1 MRIGEK
7 VFPTASEFDSK
18 IRILIADGYPIFREG
33 LKQVLSTQKDF
44 EVLGEA
50 GDSIEAL
57 RLMELLKPD
66 VLLLDMAMPP
76 LNGMEVLARGNGNL
90 RTTRVIILSVSTDNN
105 QTVKALH
112 LGACGILRKEVSSQT
127 LLKSIRAVVQG
138 QYWVGRRDMAG
149 AMDALRSLPSLERE
163 NSPRNFGLTPREMQI
178 LQSLAE
184 GLCNKEIA
192 RSFGISEQT
201 VKHHV
206 SSILNK
212 TGMSNRLELV
222 IFSINQ
228 GLHRDPRLRAEAS
241 NSR

>member
-1 MRIGEK
+1 MRG
-7 VFPTASEFDSK
+7 SDSDSK
-18 IRILIADGYPIFREG
+18 VKILIADGYPIFREG
-33 LKQVLSTQKDF
+33 LKHLLSAQKDF

-50 GDSIEAL
+50 ADSIEAL

-76 LNGMEVLARGNGNL
+76 LNGMEVLERSDGNL
-90 RTTRVIILSVSTDNN
+90 RTTRVIMLSVTADTN
-105 QTVKALH
+105 QTVQALE
-112 LGACGILRKEVSSQT
+112 LGACGVLRKEVSSEI

-149 AMDALRSLPSLERE
+149 AIDALRSVRSLESE
-163 NSPRNFGLTPREMQI
+163 NASRNFGLSPREMQI
-178 LQSLAE
+178 LQSLVE
-184 GLCNKEIA
+184 GLPNKEIA

-201 VKHHV
+201 VKHHI
-206 SSILNK
+206 SSIFDK

-228 GLHRDPRLRAEAS
+228 GLGRSLHPRCA
-241 NSR
+241 

>member
-1 MRIGEK
+1 MAGSDFDPK
-7 VFPTASEFDSK
+7 VK
-18 IRILIADGYPIFREG
+18 ILIADGCPIFREG
-33 LKQVLSTQKDF
+33 LKHLLLTQKDF

-66 VLLLDMAMPP
+66 VLLLDMMMPP
-76 LNGMEVLARGNGNL
+76 LNGMEVLERSDGNL
-90 RTTRVIILSVSTDNN
+90 RTTRVIMLSVTADTN
-105 QTVKALH
+105 QTVQALE
-112 LGACGILRKEVSSQT
+112 LGACGVLRKEVSSEI

-149 AMDALRSLPSLERE
+149 AIDALRSVRSLESE
-163 NSPRNFGLTPREMQI
+163 NASRNFGLSPREMQI
-178 LQSLAE
+178 LQGLVE
-184 GLCNKEIA
+184 GLPNKEIA

-201 VKHHV
+201 VKHHI
-206 SSILNK
+206 SSIFDK

-228 GLHRDPRLRAEAS
+228 GLGRSLHPRCA
-241 NSR
+241 

>member
-1 MRIGEK
+1 MRG
-7 VFPTASEFDSK
+7 SDSDSK
-18 IRILIADGYPIFREG
+18 VKILIADGYPIFREG
-33 LKQVLSTQKDF
+33 LKHLLSAQKDF

-50 GDSIEAL
+50 ADSIEAL

-76 LNGMEVLARGNGNL
+76 LNGMEVLERSDGNL
-90 RTTRVIILSVSTDNN
+90 GTTRVIMLSVTADTN
-105 QTVKALH
+105 QTVQALE
-112 LGACGILRKEVSSQT
+112 LGACGVLRKEVSSEI

-149 AMDALRSLPSLERE
+149 AIDALRSVRSLESE
-163 NSPRNFGLTPREMQI
+163 NASRNFGLSPREMQI
-178 LQSLAE
+178 LQGLVE
-184 GLCNKEIA
+184 GLPNKEIA

-201 VKHHV
+201 VKHHI
-206 SSILNK
+206 SSIFDK

-228 GLHRDPRLRAEAS
+228 GLGRSLHPRCA
-241 NSR
+241 

>member
-1 MRIGEK
+1 MAGSDFDPK
-7 VFPTASEFDSK
+7 VK
-18 IRILIADGYPIFREG
+18 ILIADGYPIFREG
-33 LKQVLSTQKDF
+33 LKYLLSAQEDF

-76 LNGMEVLARGNGNL
+76 LNGMEVLERSDGNL
-90 RTTRVIILSVSTDNN
+90 RTTRVIMLSVTADTN
-105 QTVKALH
+105 QTVQALE
-112 LGACGILRKEVSSQT
+112 LGACGVLRKEVSSEI

-149 AMDALRSLPSLERE
+149 AIDALRSVRSLESE
-163 NSPRNFGLTPREMQI
+163 NASRNFGLSPREMQI
-178 LQSLAE
+178 LQGLVE
-184 GLCNKEIA
+184 GLPNKEIA

-201 VKHHV
+201 VKHHI
-206 SSILNK
+206 SSIFDK

-228 GLHRDPRLRAEAS
+228 GLGRSLHPRCA
-241 NSR
+241 

>member
-1 MRIGEK
+1 MAG
-7 VFPTASEFDSK
+7 SDFDSK
-18 IRILIADGYPIFREG
+18 VKILIADGCPIFREG
-33 LKQVLSTQKDF
+33 LKHLLLTQKDF

-66 VLLLDMAMPP
+66 VLLLDMMMPP
-76 LNGMEVLARGNGNL
+76 LNGMEVLERSDGNL
-90 RTTRVIILSVSTDNN
+90 RTTRVIMLSVTADTN
-105 QTVKALH
+105 QTVQALE
-112 LGACGILRKEVSSQT
+112 LGACGVLRKEVSSEI

-149 AMDALRSLPSLERE
+149 AIDALRSVRSLESE
-163 NSPRNFGLTPREMQI
+163 NASRNFGLSPREMQI
-178 LQSLAE
+178 LQGLVE
-184 GLCNKEIA
+184 GLPNKEIA

-201 VKHHV
+201 VKHHI
-206 SSILNK
+206 SSIFDK

-228 GLHRDPRLRAEAS
+228 GLGRSLHPRCA
-241 NSR
+241 

>member
-1 MRIGEK
+1 
-7 VFPTASEFDSK
+7 VFPTGSDFDSK
-18 IRILIADGYPIFREG
+18 VRILIADGYPIFREG

-50 GDSIEAL
+50 SDSMEAL

-76 LNGMEVLARGNGNL
+76 LNGMDVLARSDGNL
-90 RTTRVIILSVSTDNN
+90 RTTRVIILSISADSS
-105 QTVKALH
+105 QTVQALH
-112 LGACGILRKEVSSQT
+112 LGACGILHKEVSSQV

-149 AMDALRSLPSLERE
+149 AIDALRSKPSLECE
-163 NSPRNFGLTPREMQI
+163 NPPRNFGLTRREMQI

-192 RSFGISEQT
+192 RTFGISEQT

-228 GLHRDPRLRAEAS
+228 GLNRKPRLRA
-241 NSR
+241 

>member
-1 MRIGEK
+1 MRG
-7 VFPTASEFDSK
+7 SDSDSK
-18 IRILIADGYPIFREG
+18 VKILIADGYPIFREG
-33 LKQVLSTQKDF
+33 LKHLLSAQKDF

-50 GDSIEAL
+50 ADSIEAL

-76 LNGMEVLARGNGNL
+76 LNGMEVLERSDGNL
-90 RTTRVIILSVSTDNN
+90 RTTRVIMLSVTADTN
-105 QTVKALH
+105 QTVQALE
-112 LGACGILRKEVSSQT
+112 LGACGVLRKEVSSEI

-149 AMDALRSLPSLERE
+149 AIDALRSVRSLESE
-163 NSPRNFGLTPREMQI
+163 NASRNFGLSPREMQI
-178 LQSLAE
+178 LQGLVE
-184 GLCNKEIA
+184 GLPNKEIA

-201 VKHHV
+201 VKHHI
-206 SSILNK
+206 SSIFDK

-228 GLHRDPRLRAEAS
+228 GLGRSLHPRCA
-241 NSR
+241 

>member
-1 MRIGEK
+1 MRG
-7 VFPTASEFDSK
+7 SDSDSK
-18 IRILIADGYPIFREG
+18 VKILIADGYPIFREG
-33 LKQVLSTQKDF
+33 LKHLLSAQKDF

-50 GDSIEAL
+50 ADSIEAL

-76 LNGMEVLARGNGNL
+76 LNGMEVLERSDGNL
-90 RTTRVIILSVSTDNN
+90 RTTRVIMLSVTADTN
-105 QTVKALH
+105 QTVQALE
-112 LGACGILRKEVSSQT
+112 LGACGVLRKEVSSEI

-149 AMDALRSLPSLERE
+149 AIDALRSVRSLKSE
-163 NSPRNFGLTPREMQI
+163 NASRNFGLSPREMQI
-178 LQSLAE
+178 LQGLVE
-184 GLCNKEIA
+184 GLPNKEIA

-201 VKHHV
+201 VKHHI
-206 SSILNK
+206 SSIFDK

-228 GLHRDPRLRAEAS
+228 GLGRSLHPRCA
-241 NSR
+241 

>member
-1 MRIGEK
+1 MAGSDFDPK
-7 VFPTASEFDSK
+7 VK
-18 IRILIADGYPIFREG
+18 ILIADGYPIFREG
-33 LKQVLSTQKDF
+33 LKYLLSAQEDF

-76 LNGMEVLARGNGNL
+76 LNGMEVLARSDGNL
-90 RTTRVIILSVSTDNN
+90 RTTRVIILSVTADTN
-105 QTVKALH
+105 QIVQALQ
-112 LGACGILRKEVSSQT
+112 LGACGVLRKEVSSEV
-127 LLKSIRAVVQG
+127 LLKSIRAVSQG

-149 AMDALRSLPSLERE
+149 AIDALRSVPSLESE
-163 NSPRNFGLTPREMQI
+163 NASRNFGLTPREMQI
-178 LQSLAE
+178 LLSLVE
-184 GLCNKEIA
+184 GLPNKEIA

-201 VKHHV
+201 VKHHI
-206 SSILNK
+206 SSIFDK

-228 GLHRDPRLRAEAS
+228 GLGRSPRLRAFARS
-241 NSR
+241 A

>member
-1 MRIGEK
+1 MRG
-7 VFPTASEFDSK
+7 SDSDSK
-18 IRILIADGYPIFREG
+18 VKILIADGYPIFREG
-33 LKQVLSTQKDF
+33 LKHLLSAQKDF

-50 GDSIEAL
+50 ADSIEAL

-76 LNGMEVLARGNGNL
+76 LNGMEVLERSDGNL
-90 RTTRVIILSVSTDNN
+90 RTTRVIMLSVTADTN
-105 QTVKALH
+105 QTVQALE
-112 LGACGILRKEVSSQT
+112 LGACGVLRKEVSSEI

-149 AMDALRSLPSLERE
+149 AIDALRSVRSLESE
-163 NSPRNFGLTPREMQI
+163 NASRNFGLSPREMQI
-178 LQSLAE
+178 LQGLVE
-184 GLCNKEIA
+184 GLPNKEIA

-201 VKHHV
+201 VKHHI
-206 SSILNK
+206 SSIFDK

-228 GLHRDPRLRAEAS
+228 GLSRNPRLRAFARS
-241 NSR
+241 A